1 MEAFLLMQSWRNTHL
16 VDWYLMLGCVLS
28 PQLTMFFILALAA
41 LFHYVFVLIDRMSVI
56 LHRVSY
62 RLLQLIDLCVLTPDV
77 SRDKNQTAKQ

>member
-1 MEAFLLMQSWRNTHL
+1 MEKHLFGRLVPYVGVCSQSTVNN
-16 VDWYLMLGCVLS
+16 V
-28 PQLTMFFILALAA
+28 FFILALAA
-41 LFHYVFVLIDRMSVI
+41 LFHDVFVLIDRMSVI